1 MLQKNVTK
9 RKEKKKPF
17 RILFICSEIRSSGKK
32 KRNVK
37 ANEGTRL
44 TRTGKTA
51 ETTKWRRGRDE
62 HYSNLFTVGPM
73 IRHNDINK
81 QS

>member
-1 MLQKNVTK
+1 LHKEQKKGKSGGMGRK
-9 RKEKKKPF
+9 R
-17 RILFICSEIRSSGKK
+17 SGGD
-32 KRNVK
+32 
-37 ANEGTRL
+37 E
-44 TRTGKTA
+44 
-51 ETTKWRRGRDE
+51 DE

>member
-1 MLQKNVTK
+1 M
-9 RKEKKKPF
+9 EKK
-17 RILFICSEIRSSGKK
+17 GKK
-32 KRNVK
+32 ATHR
-37 ANEGTRL
+37 
-44 TRTGKTA
+44 
-51 ETTKWRRGRDE
+51 ETERDE